1 MESNCSP
8 DLTSDEEGNGDKSEA
23 SSTNLVDDG
32 GTEEDAKSVTSRRD
46 ETGDRRIGEA
56 KETEQ
61 GTRIIQLIGEGVG
74 VGERVSILAMAAR
87 LKNDNKLER
96 TKEL

>member
-1 MESNCSP
+1 MEGNCGP

-23 SSTNLVDDG
+23 SSTDLVDDRR
-32 GTEEDAKSVTSRRD
+32 TEEDAKCVTSRRN

-61 GTRIIQLIGEGVG
+61 GTRIIQLIGEGR
-74 VGERVSILAMAAR
+74 GEGGRVSL
-87 LKNDNKLER
+87 
-96 TKEL
+96 